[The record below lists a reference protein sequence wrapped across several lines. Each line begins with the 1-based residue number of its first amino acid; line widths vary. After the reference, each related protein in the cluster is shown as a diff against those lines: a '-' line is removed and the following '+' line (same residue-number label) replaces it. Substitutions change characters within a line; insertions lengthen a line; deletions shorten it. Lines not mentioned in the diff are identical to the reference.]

1 MIRMEILIRD
11 MSAATV
17 KELDQKARNAGLSR
31 QEFIKGYLERLA
43 AVDAFRNEREEY
55 ASLVKNMAKI
65 IGNNTEQMQKTMQIL
80 EDILEHVKE
89 ESKNGSRKTY

>member
-1 MIRMEILIRD
+1 MTRMEILIRD

-17 KELDQKARNAGLSR
+17 KELDQKAKNAGLSR
-31 QEFIKGYLERLA
+31 QEYLKGYLERLA

>member
-1 MIRMEILIRD
+1 MEILIRD

-17 KELDQKARNAGLSR
+17 KELDQK
-31 QEFIKGYLERLA
+31 
-43 AVDAFRNEREEY
+43 EEY

>member
-1 MIRMEILIRD
+1 MTRMEILIRD

-31 QEFIKGYLERLA
+31 QEYLKGYLERLA

-65 IGNNTEQMQKTMQIL
+65 IGNNTEQMKKTMQML

>member
-1 MIRMEILIRD
+1 MEILIRD

-17 KELDQKARNAGLSR
+17 KELDQKAKNVGLSR
-31 QEFIKGYLERLA
+31 QEYLKGYLERLA

-89 ESKNGSRKTY
+89 ESENGSRKTY